1 MATKSDNGAIVI
13 GTEISINNPDD
24 SFIIGAEAKVE
35 IHVGESKDALTVPNL
50 VVNYGSDGA
59 FVYVIENEKIVKKN
73 VKTGLTDDLVT
84 EISDGLTADSL
95 VVNQDAETFEEGMTA
110 VGIVE

>member
-1 MATKSDNGAIVI
+1 M
-13 GTEISINNPDD
+13 
-24 SFIIGAEAKVE
+24 
-35 IHVGESKDALTVPNL
+35 GESKDALTVPNL

-59 FVYVIENEKIVKKN
+59 FFYVIENEKIVKKN

>member
-1 MATKSDNGAIVI
+1 M
-13 GTEISINNPDD
+13 
-24 SFIIGAEAKVE
+24 
-35 IHVGESKDALTVPNL
+35 SKEKKKTDP